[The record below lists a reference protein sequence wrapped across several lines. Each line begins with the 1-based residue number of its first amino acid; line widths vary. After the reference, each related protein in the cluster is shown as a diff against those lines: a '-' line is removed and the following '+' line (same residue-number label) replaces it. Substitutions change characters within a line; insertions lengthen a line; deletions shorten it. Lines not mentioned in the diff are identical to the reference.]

1 MIVRN
6 VQVVHVVM
14 TIVLRDVVVR
24 LLVVLQVVAG
34 LLIAMTD
41 QGDRV
46 AMMTVRVVDEVSIQI
61 VRHGRV
67 AMMTDQ

>member
-6 VQVVHVVM
+6 VLVVHDVM

-24 LLVVLQVVAG
+24 LLVVIQVVAG

>member
-14 TIVLRDVVVR
+14 TIVLPAVVVR

-34 LLIAMTD
+34 LLIAMTV

-46 AMMTVRVVDEVSIQI
+46 AMMTVRVVDVVSIQI
-61 VRHGRV
+61 VRHVRV
-67 AMMTDQ
+67 VMMTDQ